1 MAFTMKHGMSPFHQD
16 QKPARLEKPVEPD
29 YNAPEYQGFG
39 TEQVPVVSGRAS
51 NRTIRQ
57 TARGIKNLGT
67 GINGN
72 ITTTPAYTR
81 SSGSMLG
88 ALIGKVTGNE
98 DSDYYKVV
106 DKGTASVKGEQ
117 TNALTSEESSELAK
131 KVKAAMKSG
140 QNVQISGTEVTTG
153 GEVMEE
159 RKYDKKKRAQS
170 DYNKANNAYL
180 RQENQDKEAAR
191 LAGIK
196 AERAARLAEQA
207 ATRTRNAE
215 AAATKQAQIK
225 SEREAREKINAEN
238 RAKNAAA
245 AEAKKNKGKQ
255 PATNEST
262 TTEPVAQQNR
272 SAFYQ
277 KGMLGD
283 KMDLQNKNKKVSATS
298 PLNQNSATGE
308 KLIGSKTT
316 VEKGSLGS
324 RPGTFTTTT
333 NDYETPGNGN
343 TKTKEK
349 MSNEDWS
356 KFVKEN
362 PDWNKG
368 SNRSDS
374 NKSFKPDLEKPM
386 DLPTP
391 APTTFGNGL
400 TSQPIKPI
408 PTPVTPKEEPK
419 KPTVTMAFGGKKE
432 KSMSGGSGSGSY
444 SNGGSGTT
452 CGCH

>member
-16 QKPARLEKPVEPD
+16 QKPARLEKPVMPD
-29 YNAPEYQGFG
+29 TSLPEYQGFG

-57 TARGIKNLGT
+57 TARGIRDLGT
-67 GINGN
+67 GVNGN

-88 ALIGKVTGNE
+88 AVIGRITGNE

-117 TNALTSEESSELAK
+117 TNAITSEESRELAK

-140 QNVQISGTEVTTG
+140 QNVSVSGTEVTTG
-153 GEVMEE
+153 AEVMEE
-159 RKYDKKKRAQS
+159 RKYDKKKRAES

-196 AERAARLAEQA
+196 AQRDARLAEQA
-207 ATRTRNAE
+207 TTRATNAASLAE
-215 AAATKQAQIK
+215 KQAK
-225 SEREAREKINAEN
+225 AKAEGEARRQAIAE
-238 RAKNAAA
+238 RVAAA
-245 AEAKKNKGKQ
+245 AAKKNGGKQ
-255 PATNEST
+255 SVTNEST

-272 SAFYQ
+272 TPFYQ
-277 KGMLGD
+277 RGMMSD
-283 KMDLQNKNKKVSATS
+283 KMDLQDKNKKSSATS
-298 PLNQNSATGE
+298 PLNQNSSTGE
-308 KLIGSKTT
+308 KLTKSTT
-316 VEKGSLGS
+316 TTEKGLLGT

-333 NDYETPGNGN
+333 NDYSTPGSGN
-343 TKTKEK
+343 TKSGEK
-349 MSNEDWS
+349 MSNADWS

-362 PDWNKG
+362 PNRNQG

-386 DLPTP
+386 DLPKP

-400 TSQPIKPI
+400 TSQPIKPV
-408 PTPVTPKEEPK
+408 PVPVTPKEEPK

-432 KSMSGGSGSGSY
+432 KGMSGGSGTGSY
-444 SNGGSGTT
+444 SNGGSGTS